1 MFGAVKKVLGIE
13 GVKIDLIVADKISK
27 DTGIV
32 SGIIKLTSLSD
43 GNILESI
50 TLTMV
55 EKYSRGR
62 GDSRLTNEYPMGEL
76 IKREKMSISK
86 NDIIEIPFEM
96 EFVYVKSEMDKMED
110 NNIFAK
116 GLIKFAKKIRN
127 VSSEFSIKAEAKIKG
142 TTLNP
147 LVSKPINL
155 V

>member
-13 GVKIDLIVADKISK
+13 GVKMELILADKINK
-27 DTGIV
+27 NAGVV
-32 SGIIKLTSLSD
+32 SGIIKFTSLSD

-62 GDSRLTNEYPMGEL
+62 GDARLINEYPMGQL
-76 IKREKMSISK
+76 IKKENISISK

-96 EFVYVKSEMDKMED
+96 EFVHVKSEMDKMEE

-116 GLIKFAKKIRN
+116 GLIKIAKKFRN
-127 VSSEFSIKAEAKIKG
+127 VSSEFSLRAEAKIKG

-147 LVSKPINL
+147 FDTITVNL